1 MQTISYAVG
10 VHLIYI
16 GARPADSVFNAIM
29 AMLFASIA
37 TMNSAT
43 YFPEFVKARTAAG
56 LLFSMIS
63 REPETGDAKSG
74 ENITIRGN
82 ILFEDVKFSYQQKSK
97 QPVLNGLQISAQRG
111 QTVALVGPSG
121 CGKSTVISLLERFY
135 DPSGGVVR
143 FDGRDLKKLSLYNL
157 RTQMA
162 LVGQEPR
169 LFAGSIKENVC
180 FGIDDEVPT
189 EKIMDALE
197 LANAKSFV
205 EALPQGLDTE
215 VGEKGTQLSGGQ
227 KQRIAIARAMIRDP
241 KILLLDEATS
251 ALDSE
256 AERAVQEA
264 LDRARA
270 GRTCITI
277 AHRLSSIQ
285 NSDLIIYMEHGKV
298 QESGTHASLMARGGR
313 YYELIKKQDLLS

>member
-1 MQTISYAVG
+1 MKELASGMELISKKRFQN
-10 VHLIYI
+10 IEI
-16 GARPADSVFNAIM
+16 RAIM

-43 YFPEFVKARTAAG
+43 YFPEFT
-56 LLFSMIS
+56 L
-63 REPETGDAKSG
+63 
-74 ENITIRGN
+74 RGN

-97 QPVLNGLQISAQRG
+97 QP
-111 QTVALVGPSG
+111 
-121 CGKSTVISLLERFY
+121 
-135 DPSGGVVR
+135 R
-143 FDGRDLKKLSLYNL
+143 FDGRDLKKLSLYSL
-157 RTQMA
+157 RNQMA

-189 EKIMDALE
+189 EKIMKALE

-215 VGEKGTQLSGGQ
+215 VGEKGTQLSV
-227 KQRIAIARAMIRDP
+227 IRDP

-285 NSDLIIYMEHGKV
+285 HSDLIIYMEHGKV
-298 QESGTHASLMARGGR
+298 QESGTHASLMTRGGR